1 MTPTPPD
8 DVGRTP
14 ASGGPNSV
22 VLDRLGISRED
33 LDAVCR
39 SNQVE
44 RLDVL
49 PPATLRPLGDEDE
62 LALIVTFT
70 REPARTPTKIRC
82 AALEGRLSVLARRDV
97 SVTEIDVVDLYTR
110 PETRELL
117 LAERVPVFDANPAPE
132 KPRRSP
138 RRRFKVDVWTGED
151 GRLVVQIVYDKRASR
166 AVHEAASLRREEPA
180 ARWREL
186 AAADL
191 DEDERLIERF
201 RQAALEIRNRSA

>member
-1 MTPTPPD
+1 MNKTPPD
-8 DVGRTP
+8 DGDRTA
-14 ASGGPNSV
+14 ASGGPINHI
-22 VLDRLGISRED
+22 LDRLGISRED

-39 SNQVE
+39 HFQIE

-49 PPATLRPLGDEDE
+49 PPATHRALGEGDE
-62 LALIVTFT
+62 LAFIVTFT
-70 REPARTPTKIRC
+70 GEPARTSTKIRC

-97 SVTEIDVVDLYTR
+97 SVTSFDVVDLYTH

-117 LAERVPVFDANPAPE
+117 LAERLAVFDANPAPA

-151 GRLVVQIVYDKRASR
+151 DRVVVQIVYDKRASR
-166 AVHEAASLRREEPA
+166 AVHEAASLRREDLA

-201 RQAALEIRNRSA
+201 RLAALEIRNRSA